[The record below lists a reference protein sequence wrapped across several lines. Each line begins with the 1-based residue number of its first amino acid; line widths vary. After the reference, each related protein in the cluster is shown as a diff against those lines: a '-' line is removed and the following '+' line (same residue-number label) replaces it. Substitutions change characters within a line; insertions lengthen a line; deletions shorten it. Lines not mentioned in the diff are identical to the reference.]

1 MEQQEHLEVS
11 FATRL
16 STARM
21 AELAK
26 LYNEGASIAELAAK
40 FHMTE
45 TNIRLALRRA
55 SKKESHAR

>member
-1 MEQQEHLEVS
+1 
-11 FATRL
+11 
-16 STARM
+16 M